1 MLQVASMS
9 AFPRHGTKEREPK
22 LEASSGSVTRRPLWL
37 PPGGCLDGIGEE
49 ALEELGSLLPS

>member
-1 MLQVASMS
+1 MS